1 MKTGIFG
8 GAFNPV
14 HSGHV
19 NLAKSYTDI
28 LSLDRLLVIP
38 TAVPPHRE
46 CRDFAPAQDRFNM
59 LSLAFE
65 NVDKA
70 EISDIEF
77 KLSDK
82 SYTFNTLTA
91 LRESYPEDEFFLIIG
106 EDQFLAFESWYRYR
120 DILNMATLCT
130 APREENARQAMI
142 EFAEKT
148 LGGIKYYL
156 ADFKPY
162 VVSSSEIRAK
172 IKSGKSIEGL
182 VPQAVEEYINCKGL
196 YRD

>member
-19 NLAKSYTDI
+19 NLAKSYIDI

-46 CRDFAPAQDRFNM
+46 GRDFAPAQDRFNM

-65 NVDKA
+65 GTQKV

-77 KLSDK
+77 RLSDK
-82 SYTFNTLTA
+82 SYTYNTLIA
-91 LRESYPEDEFFLIIG
+91 LKEQYPDDEFYLIVG
-106 EDQFLAFESWYRYR
+106 EDQFLSFDKWFRYR
-120 DILNMATLCT
+120 DILDMAVLCT

-142 EFAEKT
+142 EFAEST
-148 LGGIKYYL
+148 LNLSTYYL
-156 ADFKPY
+156 AGFKPY

-172 IKSGKSIEGL
+172 IKSGKSIAGL
-182 VPQAVEEYINCKGL
+182 VPQAVEEYIISKGL
-196 YRD
+196 YSD